1 MEPPK
6 YPLMSGRDWL
16 GVLLLLSIPIA
27 EGVLLLSSD
36 RSRRGSGDE
45 VTATLSLEETLGGA
59 DTVGY
64 ARAMEPRPFVFP
76 EDHGAHPDYRSEWWY
91 FTGNLEDEEGARYGF
106 QFTIFRGA
114 LAPPPA
120 ETGRAIPA
128 GVTDGAMDGGSVS
141 ESALTSWDTRQ
152 VYLGHFTVTDVEGE
166 AFREF
171 ERYTRG
177 AAGLAGA
184 ESDPFRVWLDDW
196 EVRSVPGDPGEGDP
210 VWPMR
215 LLARDTA
222 VALDLELVPR
232 KPPVLQGDRGLSQKG
247 SAPGNASYYYS
258 YTRLEA
264 EGTVEV
270 EGRPVPVRGT
280 AWLDREWST
289 SALSDGQVG
298 WDWFALQL
306 SDGRDVMVYQL
317 RRADGSP
324 DPLSKGVVVQADGSA
339 RTLPLDAFEVEPT
352 GSWASPI
359 DGSVYPSGWRVRL
372 PSEGLD
378 LVVDP
383 VLQDQEL
390 EVSFRYWEGAVDV
403 TGSADGTE
411 VTGRGYV
418 ELTGYAGAEAGP
430 RLGEGGSD

>member
-1 MEPPK
+1 MGSRHLTWAALALGIALAAGCGDDHPP
-6 YPLMSGRDWL
+6 R
-16 GVLLLLSIPIA
+16 A
-27 EGVLLLSSD
+27 A
-36 RSRRGSGDE
+36 R
-45 VTATLSLEETLGGA
+45 ATVSLVETLGGA

-64 ARAMEPRPFVFP
+64 ARAVEPRAFDFP
-76 EDHGAHPDYRSEWWY
+76 ADHGPHPDFRSEWWY
-91 FTGNLEDEEGARYGF
+91 FTGNLDGPEGARYGF

-114 LAPPPA
+114 LAPPRSSDSTAP
-120 ETGRAIPA
+120 
-128 GVTDGAMDGGSVS
+128 GVDSP
-141 ESALTSWDTRQ
+141 WDTRQ
-152 VYLGHFTVTDVEGE
+152 VYLGHFTLTDVEGRT
-166 AFREF
+166 FREF
-171 ERYTRG
+171 ERYSRG

-184 ESDPFRVWLDDW
+184 EADPFRVWLDDW
-196 EVRSVPGDPGEGDP
+196 EVRSVSGDPGAGDP
-210 VWPMR
+210 VWPLR
-215 LLARDTA
+215 LRARDTA

-232 KPPVLQGDRGLSQKG
+232 KPLVLQGERGLSQKG

-258 YTRLEA
+258 YTRLQA
-264 EGTVEV
+264 AGTVGI
-270 EGRPVPVRGT
+270 EGRETPVLGT

-324 DPLSKGVVVQADGSA
+324 DPLSKGVVVDADGNA
-339 RTLPLDAFEVEPT
+339 RTVGLEAFEVEPI

-372 PSEGLD
+372 PDEGLD

-383 VLQDQEL
+383 VLADQEL
-390 EVSFRYWEGAVDV
+390 DVSFRYWEGAVDV
-403 TGSADGTE
+403 SGFADGAE

-430 RLGEGGSD
+430 RVSGTAGS